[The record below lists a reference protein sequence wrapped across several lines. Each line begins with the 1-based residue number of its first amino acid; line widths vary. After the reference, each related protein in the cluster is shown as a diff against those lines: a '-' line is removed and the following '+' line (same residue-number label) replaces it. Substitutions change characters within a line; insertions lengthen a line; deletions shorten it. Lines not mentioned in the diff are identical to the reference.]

1 MKKRRIAKYILI
13 GVAVLFIVGFLWQRI
28 SRMETFEKKAEE
40 INPNITAVV
49 EPAVMPAHVSAPIRV
64 RIAFPDGLKRG
75 SNISTQLPNAALTYD
90 LSYSLTKTLQKPAS
104 IVDVIGV
111 AIGYI
116 FTGRADTREIMLWD
130 TVTVTSPDAPK
141 AKFSLRIRRLQ
152 FDDVGKAAAERH
164 GQRVTAVLKG
174 ADIPPGGEVVM
185 TYSTTTPWV
194 ASGAFPVRVDVN
206 KVRMAQD
213 PTFVVE
219 AGSTASRQV
228 IVPSS
233 VRPGEPFKVEI
244 ISRDK
249 YDNLSASEDSV
260 NLSLDGEVLD
270 EMILYTGRAE
280 RVITLDE
287 PGIYRFDVS
296 GTLSNAVRITDT
308 PNGPW
313 WGDLHSH
320 NAWSADALSSLADPD
335 HYTYARDV
343 SALDYA
349 ALTNHVFGLEAGYWQ
364 KTQDWCESYNAPGE
378 FVTILGFEGGIGY
391 HLDGYFPTCSGPAIE
406 SQRYGAGRGM
416 NEDKLTALE
425 EDIDRE
431 QMIVATHH
439 TGIGWGGANFD
450 GSHRFPRQM
459 RHIEIFSA
467 HGQSEMYDPSDPLSY
482 ENAGS
487 TPGFSLSKR
496 GAHYVRDAW
505 AAGMKLFTLAASD
518 DHNGQPGKRANGLT
532 AIMAPELT
540 RDALLQ
546 SMRDGA
552 MYGTTGER
560 ILLDFSAN
568 GQPMGSVLSEDV
580 TELDFRLEVHG
591 TAGIS
596 EIEVYRYVF
605 GEDAEWEPVFHR
617 SGDLGLDFEAEWTA
631 PAVGHAIYYARV
643 EQAAPIRVTIP
654 TLQDRPVRA
663 WSSPIWVGEPEIDW

>member
-1 MKKRRIAKYILI
+1 MKIFRIMKYMVVA
-13 GVAVLFIVGFLWQRI
+13 VAVLIALNFLWQKI
-28 SRMETFEKKAEE
+28 SRMEAFEKEADA
-40 INPNITAVV
+40 ISSNISAAV

-64 RIAFPDGLKRG
+64 RVAFPEGLKRG
-75 SNISTQLPNAALTYD
+75 SNISTQLPNAALAYD
-90 LSYSLTKTLQKPAS
+90 LSYSLTKTIQKPAS
-104 IVDVIGV
+104 IADVIGV

-116 FTGRADTREIMLWD
+116 FTGRADTRKVMLWD
-130 TVTVTSPDAPK
+130 TVAVTSPDAPK
-141 AKFSLRIRRLQ
+141 AKFDLRIRRLQ
-152 FDDVGKAAAERH
+152 FDDVGEASAERH

-174 ADIPPGGEVVM
+174 ADIPPGGEVIM

-206 KVRMAQD
+206 KVRMAED

-228 IVPSS
+228 VVPSS
-233 VRPGEPFKVEI
+233 VRPGETFKVEI
-244 ISRDK
+244 ISGDK

-260 NLSLDGEVLD
+260 SLSLNGEVLE
-270 EMILYTGRAE
+270 EMLLYTGRTE
-280 RVITLDE
+280 REVTLDE
-287 PGIYRFDVS
+287 PGIYRFEVS
-296 GTLSNAVRITDT
+296 GTLSNPVRITEN

-320 NAWSADALSSLADPD
+320 NAWSADALSSLTDPD

-349 ALTNHVFGLEAGYWQ
+349 ALTNHIFGLEAGYWQ
-364 KTQDWCESYNAPGE
+364 KTQDWCESYNEPGE

-391 HLDGYFPTCSGPAIE
+391 HLDGYFPTCTGPAIE

-416 NEDKLTALE
+416 NEKKLSALE

-439 TGIGWGGANFD
+439 TGISWGGANFD
-450 GSHRFPRQM
+450 GTHRFPRQM
-459 RHIEIFSA
+459 RHIEVFSA

-482 ENAGS
+482 EYAGS

-532 AIMAPELT
+532 AIMSPELT
-540 RDALLQ
+540 RGALLQ
-546 SMRDGA
+546 SMREGT

-560 ILLDFSAN
+560 VLLDFSVN
-568 GQPMGSVLSEDV
+568 GQPMGSVLPEDSA
-580 TELDFRLEVHG
+580 ELDFRLEVHG
-591 TAGIS
+591 TADIS

-605 GEDAEWEPVFHR
+605 EEGAEWETVFHR
-617 SGDLGLDFEAEWTA
+617 SGDLGLDFEEGWIA
-631 PAVGHAIYYARV
+631 PAVGHAVYYARI
-643 EQAAPIRVTIP
+643 EQATPIRVTIP
-654 TLQDRPVRA
+654 TLHDRPVRA
-663 WSSPIWVGEPEIDW
+663 WSSPIWVGEPEIEW